1 MRETRKMRLPEWA
14 TAGAAF
20 IYYWIMALYKL
31 TEAPIWQDESM
42 EFYCS
47 LPVKGAIREIGRA
60 SCRERV

>member
-47 LPVKGAIREIGRA
+47 LPVKGAIRG
-60 SCRERV
+60 